1 MKDALKVSEEISK
14 FVLDDF
20 NSFQNLILVSCTGDY
35 HLSTA
40 ENEANDLWIVKAID
54 QSRELLWFVFDFVEW
69 KVECKIVEV

>member
-1 MKDALKVSEEISK
+1 M
-14 FVLDDF
+14 
-20 NSFQNLILVSCTGDY
+20 SCTGDY